1 MVIGTALGWSNLATV
16 VLAIG
21 LAFAFGYTL
30 RRSRSSGRE
39 CQSQPWSGQP

>member
-30 RRSRSSGRE
+30 TSIPLKRSGM
-39 CQSQPWSGQP
+39 Q